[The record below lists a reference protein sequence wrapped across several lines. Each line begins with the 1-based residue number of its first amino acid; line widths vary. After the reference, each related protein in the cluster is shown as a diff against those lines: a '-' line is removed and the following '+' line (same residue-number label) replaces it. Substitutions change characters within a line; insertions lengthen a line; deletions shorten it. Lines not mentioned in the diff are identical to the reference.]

1 MLYLSSSNKSK
12 RKQIDDC
19 EDSMNERKKKR
30 IKPPENGV
38 QDVNN
43 AERHNKAKMEKK
55 SLKDRKNPVKES
67 KMAKQVHNK
76 HEPNLSTHTVTKNNK
91 LSSLAQEGRK
101 STKALTLTS
110 TVNTQL
116 SKSSRPSKEKSKIE
130 DKPGNPSQRVS
141 SESNVGKGKSNLGAM
156 KTNSKKSKT
165 GINSK
170 GKHVIT
176 GKKTV
181 DGIITGK
188 RVVDSDTS
196 SSESSTESSSSSS
209 SSSTESFSE
218 SSHESGPSHSHSKVN
233 GSVSRIA
240 SAELINNDKL
250 PVHER
255 IGKDVQH
262 KIAKDSSARKTGKDE
277 TTTRVYLKLHTNSKE
292 NGAIR
297 ESSLSSSKSANA
309 VRKDTRSSSSSSSS
323 LSSSSSENEEEKAK
337 LVNNKETS
345 SSLSHPMLPSPSSQ
359 SFPSPSL
366 LRGIQVQDTNETSV
380 NQSPIHCVPEKIC
393 LFGQK
398 QVQQSTSRGQN
409 KKPGKTVH

>member
-55 SLKDRKNPVKES
+55 SLKDRKNTAKEP

-76 HEPNLSTHTVTKNNK
+76 HEPNLSTHTVTKNNN

-110 TVNTQL
+110 TVNTLL

-165 GINSK
+165 GTSSK

-209 SSSTESFSE
+209 SSSSSTESFSE
-218 SSHESGPSHSHSKVN
+218 SSDESGPSHSHSKVN

-250 PVHER
+250 PMHER

-277 TTTRVYLKLHTNSKE
+277 TTTRVSLNYTLIAKKMVQLE
-292 NGAIR
+292 N
-297 ESSLSSSKSANA
+297 LPC
-309 VRKDTRSSSSSSSS
+309 
-323 LSSSSSENEEEKAK
+323 
-337 LVNNKETS
+337 
-345 SSLSHPMLPSPSSQ
+345 HLPSLQ
-359 SFPSPSL
+359 M
-366 LRGIQVQDTNETSV
+366 Q
-380 NQSPIHCVPEKIC
+380 
-393 LFGQK
+393 
-398 QVQQSTSRGQN
+398 
-409 KKPGKTVH
+409 